1 MSRAVGFGTKYFGVT
16 GNPIKDS
23 LSPEIWNAAF
33 KEFHIDAVYLRLC
46 AENGKDA
53 LSFAKE
59 IGLSALSVTSPF
71 KQTISDELEP
81 VNAVMLG
88 AGGEAK
94 FFNTDVDGFLSSYL
108 DIKNRPAKPA
118 LIIGAGGSARSAI
131 IALKKA
137 GEVNI
142 SLANRTKNKAQQ
154 LCTEFGLNLVD
165 WDTVTQNIVDKYNVF
180 TCISHNNV
188 VNTDF
193 DSDYYRTDFARR
205 WLCYQA
211 EILFKK
217 FYDFEPYAIMKKTL
231 DEALLKKRDK
241 KSIALIGFMGTG
253 KTFAGR
259 ALAEKKNLVF
269 YDTDEIIEGR
279 AGKSVAE
286 IFAQDGE
293 ACFREMEKDVVRGL
307 NFSKPCVVSCGGGLN
322 LDEGNLKRIKDHCN
336 VTWLWSDF
344 EIICSR
350 LRMDNSRPLFLYKTN
365 AKKLFDERKPL
376 YAKAS
381 DVCVRL

>member
-1 MSRAVGFGTKYFGVT
+1 MSRPVESVTKYFGVT

-23 LSPEIWNAAF
+23 LSPEIWNASF
-33 KEFHIDAVYLRLC
+33 KKFNIDAVCLRLC
-46 AENGKDA
+46 AESGKDA

-71 KQTISDELEP
+71 KQTINYGLEP
-81 VNAVMLG
+81 VNAVMFG
-88 AGGEAK
+88 TGGETK
-94 FFNTDVDGFLSSYL
+94 FFNTDIDGFLNSYL
-108 DIKNRPAKPA
+108 NIKNRPAKPA
-118 LIIGAGGSARSAI
+118 LILGAGGSARSAI

-142 SLANRTKNKAQQ
+142 SLANRTKTKAQQ
-154 LCTEFGLNLVD
+154 LCIEFGLNFVD
-165 WDTVTQNIVDKYNVF
+165 WERVNQHIMDKYNVF
-180 TCISHNNV
+180 SCISHNDV

-217 FYDFEPYAIMKKTL
+217 FYNFESYPIMKKAL
-231 DEALLKKRDK
+231 DEALLKKCDK
-241 KSIALIGFMGTG
+241 KSIALVGFMGTG

-259 ALAEKKNLVF
+259 ALAEKQNLVF

-307 NFSKPCVVSCGGGLN
+307 SFSKPCVVSCGGGLN
-322 LDEGNLKRIKDHCN
+322 LDEGNLKRIKAHCN
-336 VTWLWSDF
+336 VTWLWNDF
-344 EIICSR
+344 ETICSR
-350 LRMDNSRPLFLYKTN
+350 LRMDSSRPLFLYKAN
-365 AKKLFDERKPL
+365 AKKLFDERKPF

-381 DVCVRL
+381 DVCTRL